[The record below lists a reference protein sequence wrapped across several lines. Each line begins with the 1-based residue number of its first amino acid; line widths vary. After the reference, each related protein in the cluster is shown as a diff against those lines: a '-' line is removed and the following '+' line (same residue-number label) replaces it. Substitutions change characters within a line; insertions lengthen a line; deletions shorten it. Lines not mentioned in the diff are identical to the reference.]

1 MFRTNLVLILFM
13 LFINYNIYGF
23 VMTPIIKEYKLI
35 KLNHNKVTRINL
47 FNLSNNLEYKDSL
60 DTDNKFE
67 IIGEKLILF
76 FKTLSDVLLIY
87 INVFNIFY
95 TLYIIKQHM

>member
-1 MFRTNLVLILFM
+1 M

-60 DTDNKFE
+60 DTDNNFE
-67 IIGEKLILF
+67 IIGEKFLLF
-76 FKTLSDVLLIY
+76 FKTLSDVLLLY

-95 TLYIIKQHM
+95 ILYIIKHM

>member
-35 KLNHNKVTRINL
+35 KVNHNKVTRINL
-47 FNLSNNLEYKDSL
+47 FNLTNNLEYKDNF
-60 DTDNKFE
+60 DNKFE
-67 IIGEKLILF
+67 IIQEKFLLF

-87 INVFNIFY
+87 IYVFNIFY
-95 TLYIIKQHM
+95 ILYIIKHM

>member
-1 MFRTNLVLILFM
+1 M

-67 IIGEKLILF
+67 IIGEKFLLF
-76 FKTLSDVLLIY
+76 FKTFSDVLLLY

-95 TLYIIKQHM
+95 ILYIIKHM

>member
-1 MFRTNLVLILFM
+1 
-13 LFINYNIYGF
+13 
-23 VMTPIIKEYKLI
+23 MTPIIKEYKLI

-60 DTDNKFE
+60 DNKYD
-67 IIGEKLILF
+67 IINEKLILF

-95 TLYIIKQHM
+95 ILYIIKHM

>member
-1 MFRTNLVLILFM
+1 
-13 LFINYNIYGF
+13 
-23 VMTPIIKEYKLI
+23 MTPIIKEYKLI

-67 IIGEKLILF
+67 IIGEKFLLF
-76 FKTLSDVLLIY
+76 FKTLSDVLLLY

-95 TLYIIKQHM
+95 ILYIIKHM

>member
-67 IIGEKLILF
+67 IIGEKFLLF
-76 FKTLSDVLLIY
+76 FKTLSDVLLLY

-95 TLYIIKQHM
+95 ILYIIKHM